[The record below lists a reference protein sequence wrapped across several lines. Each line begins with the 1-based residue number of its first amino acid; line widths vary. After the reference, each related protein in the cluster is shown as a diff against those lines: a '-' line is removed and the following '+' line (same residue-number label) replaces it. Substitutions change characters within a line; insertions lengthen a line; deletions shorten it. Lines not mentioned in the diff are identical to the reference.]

1 MSYPRLPLRT
11 VVVGLALAATGF
23 LVAESNAEYI
33 DAGADVGLLQKIA
46 VGSGGRFYTETDANQ
61 LANDLKRRQKTVAV
75 EIHQDIWD
83 IPLVLLTLFAL
94 LTVEWWVRRR
104 RGMS

>member
-1 MSYPRLPLRT
+1 MASGE
-11 VVVGLALAATGF
+11 VSQAAAGF
-23 LVAESNAEYI
+23 LVAESNVEYI

-46 VGSGGRFYTETDANQ
+46 NGSGGKFYPDTDADQ
-61 LANDLKRRQKTVAV
+61 LVNDLKRRQKAVTV
-75 EIHQDIWD
+75 ESQQDIWD
-83 IPLVLLTLFAL
+83 IPPVLLTLFAL